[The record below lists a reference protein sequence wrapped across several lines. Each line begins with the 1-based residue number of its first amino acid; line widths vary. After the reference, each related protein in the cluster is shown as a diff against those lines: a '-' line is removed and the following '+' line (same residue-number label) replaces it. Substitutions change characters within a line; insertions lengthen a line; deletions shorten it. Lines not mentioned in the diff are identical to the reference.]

1 MAHADPVEPWTMNN
15 CLGAIGINV
24 PKHCKRALAIGEK
37 GIHRDFPVSKYCT
50 SPFAPTWINEM
61 VTRQG

>member
-1 MAHADPVEPWTMNN
+1 MNN